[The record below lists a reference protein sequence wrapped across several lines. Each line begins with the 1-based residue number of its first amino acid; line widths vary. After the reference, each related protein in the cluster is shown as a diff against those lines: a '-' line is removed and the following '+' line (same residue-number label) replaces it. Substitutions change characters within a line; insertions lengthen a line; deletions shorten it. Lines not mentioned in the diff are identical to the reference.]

1 MNEMSKTNA
10 AVMRTPLGRVRG
22 LGSAKSGTHHWWMQ
36 RVTSIALLPLT
47 LWFVVSMLSLAGA
60 SFAQTRAF
68 LAWPVNAVLMLA
80 LIGLTFHHIAAG
92 LQVVVED
99 YVRKDM
105 QRRPAR
111 HQGRLLAHGAGLC
124 LRRAARRLYVS
135 AFHPS
140 SKPKVSILWPSERL
154 R

>member
-105 QRRPAR
+105 QRIAA
-111 HQGRLLAHGAGLC
+111 LLVIKGGCWLMALVCAFAV
-124 LRRAARRLYVS
+124 LRVACT
-135 AFHPS
+135 
-140 SKPKVSILWPSERL
+140 
-154 R
+154 

>member
-1 MNEMSKTNA
+1 MNDMSKTNP

-60 SFAQTRAF
+60 SYAQTRAF

-80 LIGLTFHHIAAG
+80 LVGLTFHHIAAG

-105 QRRPAR
+105 QRIAA
-111 HQGRLLAHGAGLC
+111 LLVIKGGCWLMAL
-124 LRRAARRLYVS
+124 VS
-135 AFHPS
+135 AFA
-140 SKPKVSILWPSERL
+140 VL
-154 R
+154 RVAFT

>member
-1 MNEMSKTNA
+1 MAMNDMSKTNP

-105 QRRPAR
+105 QRIGA
-111 HQGRLLAHGAGLC
+111 LLVIKGGCWLMALVCAFAV
-124 LRRAARRLYVS
+124 LRV
-135 AFHPS
+135 AFT
-140 SKPKVSILWPSERL
+140 
-154 R
+154 

>member
-1 MNEMSKTNA
+1 MNDMSKTNA

-22 LGSAKSGTHHWWMQ
+22 LGSAKSGTYHWWMQ

-105 QRRPAR
+105 QRIGA
-111 HQGRLLAHGAGLC
+111 LLVIKGGCWLMALVCAFAV
-124 LRRAARRLYVS
+124 LRV
-135 AFHPS
+135 AFT
-140 SKPKVSILWPSERL
+140 
-154 R
+154 